1 MKITDLLKFG
11 CFFTNRSSE
20 GAQARVP
27 PEVIRA
33 EARHAA
39 AGREAALLAGTLLA
53 LEDSFAKDRALKPK
67 YDQELAERIRANER
81 FRAVRRG
88 VAQGLPI
95 GSSRNTV

>member
-1 MKITDLLKFG
+1 MIPKITDSYENLM
-11 CFFTNRSSE
+11 FFSRTD
-20 GAQARVP
+20 RVRESRRVSP

-67 YDQELAERIRANER
+67 YDQENAPCRVSDALI
-81 FRAVRRG
+81 
-88 VAQGLPI
+88 
-95 GSSRNTV
+95 